1 VSKQRE
7 NKIINLKESVKA
19 YQGAVRTDMDCTG
32 IDRFLFKVN
41 SSISKL
47 KKQTDGLL
55 PTHKEQFFAQL
66 AELGKYG

>member
-1 VSKQRE
+1 
-7 NKIINLKESVKA
+7 
-19 YQGAVRTDMDCTG
+19 MDSSG

-55 PTHKEQFFAQL
+55 PTQKEQFFTEL
-66 AELGKYG
+66 AELGNYR